1 MVTGS
6 ARSPITMASFGGAAT
21 APEAKTTA
29 RITRDS
35 VATRRIVMGGLLWP
49 VILPQA
55 SVWRNPAGMYGWC
68 ACAVPSPPEGER
80 VAVRADTLASSGE
93 ARAEMMRGSEVI
105 GNGLGTAH
113 RVVLVIALLAL
124 LTTPTA
130 AQPQAELRVAIPWTP
145 ENLDPTMNLSSFRAM
160 VGVSIFDSL
169 VGRDAE
175 NRIVPQLAESW
186 RFVDDVTL
194 QLKLRKGVVFHD
206 GEPFNAEAVRF
217 TFQRV
222 LDLEQKSPNRATV
235 AEIARVDVVD
245 DYTVNLITRQP
256 YAPLVNR
263 LIDFATVPPKYVAE
277 KGNQGIALK
286 PVGTGP
292 YRFVELIKD
301 DRMVVEAFD
310 RHWRGAPKIKRI
322 IYKPI
327 PEPFT
332 RAAALRNNEVDL
344 VTTMPPSL
352 ARELEKAPGIRVQRV
367 PSTWIIYLGL
377 NALKK
382 PLSDVRVR
390 QALNY
395 ATDVDAI
402 VKNVLEGNGRRLEG
416 PLTPQMFG
424 YDGSVKGYSPD
435 PARARRLLAEAGYPD
450 GLEIVLDSPAGRY
463 QGDKEIAEALG
474 GQWQRAGF
482 KPKVQVA
489 EWGAYFKR
497 YLGKQFQDAYML
509 GLGGAMQDADELYNL
524 VSSKG
529 RGLYYKNERVD
540 ALFDLGRSTMDAAKR
555 RQVYRDLQ
563 RAMIEDATWV
573 FLLQQVDIYASRD
586 RLAWTPRPDQWMPLQ
601 DATLK

>member
-1 MVTGS
+1 M
-6 ARSPITMASFGGAAT
+6 
-21 APEAKTTA
+21 
-29 RITRDS
+29 TRVLLLA
-35 VATRRIVMGGLLWP
+35 VA
-49 VILPQA
+49 
-55 SVWRNPAGMYGWC
+55 
-68 ACAVPSPPEGER
+68 
-80 VAVRADTLASSGE
+80 
-93 ARAEMMRGSEVI
+93 
-105 GNGLGTAH
+105 
-113 RVVLVIALLAL
+113 ALLAL
-124 LTTPTA
+124 MPA
-130 AQPQAELRVAIPWTP
+130 RAPAQPQGELRVAIPWTP

-160 VGVSIFDSL
+160 VGVSLFDSL

-186 RFVDDVTL
+186 RLVDDVTW
-194 QLKLRKGVVFHD
+194 QLKLRRGVVFHD
-206 GEPFNAEAVRF
+206 GEPFNAETVRF

-222 LDLEQKSPNRATV
+222 LDPEQKSPNRANV
-235 AEIARVDVVD
+235 AEIVRVEVVD
-245 DYTVNLITRQP
+245 DYTVNVVTRQP
-256 YAPLVNR
+256 YAPLINR
-263 LIDFATVPPKYVAE
+263 LLDFAMVPPRYVAE
-277 KGNQGIALK
+277 KGNQGMALR

-322 IYKPI
+322 VYKPI

-352 ARELEKAPGIRVQRV
+352 ARELERAPGIRVQRV
-367 PSTWIIYLGL
+367 PSSWIIYLGL

-382 PLSDVRVR
+382 PLSDVKVR

-402 VKNVLEGNGRRLEG
+402 IKNVLEGNGRKLEG
-416 PLTPQMFG
+416 PLTVQMFG
-424 YDGSVKGYSPD
+424 YDASIKGYPYD
-435 PARARRLLAEAGYPD
+435 PARARKLLAEAGYPD
-450 GLEIVLDSPAGRY
+450 GVEIILESPAGRY

-474 GQWQRAGF
+474 GQWQKAGF

-497 YLGKQFQDAYML
+497 YLAKQFQDAYVL
-509 GLGGAMQDADELYNL
+509 GLGGPMQDADELYNL

-540 ALFDLGRSTMDAAKR
+540 ALFDLGRSTMDQAKR
-555 RQVYRDLQ
+555 RQIYRDLQ
-563 RAMIEDATWV
+563 RAMVEDATWV

-586 RLAWTPRPDQWMPLQ
+586 RLTWTPRTDQWMPLQ

>member
-1 MVTGS
+1 MMRILTLAFVSLLMLAPGS
-6 ARSPITMASFGGAAT
+6 AQAQSPG
-21 APEAKTTA
+21 
-29 RITRDS
+29 
-35 VATRRIVMGGLLWP
+35 
-49 VILPQA
+49 
-55 SVWRNPAGMYGWC
+55 
-68 ACAVPSPPEGER
+68 
-80 VAVRADTLASSGE
+80 
-93 ARAEMMRGSEVI
+93 
-105 GNGLGTAH
+105 
-113 RVVLVIALLAL
+113 
-124 LTTPTA
+124 
-130 AQPQAELRVAIPWTP
+130 ELRVAIPWTP

-186 RFVDDVTL
+186 RLVDEVTW
-194 QLKLRKGVVFHD
+194 QLKLRRGVVFHD

-222 LDLEQKSPNRATV
+222 LDPEQKSPNRANV
-235 AEIARVDVVD
+235 AEIVRVEVVD
-245 DYTVNLITRQP
+245 DYTVNLVTRQP

-263 LIDFATVPPKYVAE
+263 LLDFAIVPPKYVAE
-277 KGNQGIALK
+277 KGNQGMALR

-310 RHWRGAPKIKRI
+310 RHWRGAPRIKRI
-322 IYKPI
+322 VYKPI

-332 RAAALRNNEVDL
+332 RAAALRNNEIDL

-352 ARELEKAPGIRVQRV
+352 ARELERTPGIRVQRV
-367 PSTWIIYLGL
+367 ASSWIIYLGL

-382 PLSDVRVR
+382 PLSDVKVR

-402 VKNVLEGNGRRLEG
+402 IKNVLEGNGRKLEG

-424 YDGSVKGYSPD
+424 YDASVKGYLPD
-435 PARARRLLAEAGYPD
+435 PARARKLLAEAGYPD
-450 GLEIVLDSPAGRY
+450 GLEITLDAPAGRY

-497 YLGKQFQDAYML
+497 YLAKQFPDAYLL
-509 GLGGAMQDADELYNL
+509 GLGGPMQDADELYNL

-529 RGLYYKNERVD
+529 RGLYYRNERVD
-540 ALFDLGRSTMDAAKR
+540 TLFDLGRSTMDQAKR
-555 RQVYRDLQ
+555 RQIYRDLQ
-563 RAMIEDATWV
+563 RAMVEDATWV
-573 FLLQQVDIYASRD
+573 FLLQQVDIYASRE
-586 RLAWTPRPDQWMPLQ
+586 RLTWTPRPDQWMPLQ
-601 DATLK
+601 DASLK

>member
-1 MVTGS
+1 M
-6 ARSPITMASFGGAAT
+6 
-21 APEAKTTA
+21 
-29 RITRDS
+29 TRVLLLA
-35 VATRRIVMGGLLWP
+35 VA
-49 VILPQA
+49 
-55 SVWRNPAGMYGWC
+55 
-68 ACAVPSPPEGER
+68 
-80 VAVRADTLASSGE
+80 
-93 ARAEMMRGSEVI
+93 
-105 GNGLGTAH
+105 
-113 RVVLVIALLAL
+113 ALLAL
-124 LTTPTA
+124 MPA
-130 AQPQAELRVAIPWTP
+130 RAPAQPQGELRVAIPWTP

-160 VGVSIFDSL
+160 VGVSLFDSL

-186 RFVDDVTL
+186 RLVDDVTW
-194 QLKLRKGVVFHD
+194 QLKLRRGVVFHD
-206 GEPFNAEAVRF
+206 GEPFNAETVRF

-222 LDLEQKSPNRATV
+222 LDPEQKSPNRANV
-235 AEIARVDVVD
+235 AEIVRVEVVD
-245 DYTVNLITRQP
+245 DYTVNVVTRQP
-256 YAPLVNR
+256 YAPLINR
-263 LIDFATVPPKYVAE
+263 LLDFAMVPPKYVAA
-277 KGNQGIALK
+277 KGNQGMALR

-322 IYKPI
+322 VYKPI

-352 ARELEKAPGIRVQRV
+352 ARELERAPGIRVQRV
-367 PSTWIIYLGL
+367 PSSWIIYLGL

-382 PLSDVRVR
+382 PLSDVKVR

-402 VKNVLEGNGRRLEG
+402 IRNVLEGNGRKLEG

-424 YDGSVKGYSPD
+424 YDASIKGYPYD
-435 PARARRLLAEAGYPD
+435 PARARKLLAEAGYPD
-450 GLEIVLDSPAGRY
+450 GVEIILESPAGRY

-474 GQWQRAGF
+474 GQWQKAGF

-497 YLGKQFQDAYML
+497 YLAKQFQDAYVL
-509 GLGGAMQDADELYNL
+509 GLGGPMQDADELYNL

-540 ALFDLGRSTMDAAKR
+540 ALFDLGRSTMDQAKR
-555 RQVYRDLQ
+555 RQIYRDLQ
-563 RAMIEDATWV
+563 GAMVEDATWV

-586 RLAWTPRPDQWMPLQ
+586 RLTWTPRTDQWMPLQ
-601 DATLK
+601 DATLR

>member
-1 MVTGS
+1 M
-6 ARSPITMASFGGAAT
+6 
-21 APEAKTTA
+21 
-29 RITRDS
+29 
-35 VATRRIVMGGLLWP
+35 
-49 VILPQA
+49 
-55 SVWRNPAGMYGWC
+55 PAG
-68 ACAVPSPPEGER
+68 AP
-80 VAVRADTLASSGE
+80 
-93 ARAEMMRGSEVI
+93 
-105 GNGLGTAH
+105 
-113 RVVLVIALLAL
+113 
-124 LTTPTA
+124 
-130 AQPQAELRVAIPWTP
+130 AQPQGELRVAIPWTP
-145 ENLDPTMNLSSFRAM
+145 ENLDPTMNLASFRAM
-160 VGVSIFDSL
+160 VGVSLFDSL

-186 RFVDDVTL
+186 RLVDDVTW
-194 QLKLRKGVVFHD
+194 QLKLRRGVVFHD

-222 LDLEQKSPNRATV
+222 LDPEQKSPNRANV
-235 AEIARVDVVD
+235 AEIVRVEVVD
-245 DYTVNLITRQP
+245 DYTVNLVTRQP
-256 YAPLVNR
+256 YAPLINR
-263 LIDFATVPPKYVAE
+263 LLDFAMVPPKYVAE
-277 KGNQGIALK
+277 KGNQGMALR

-322 IYKPI
+322 VYKPI

-352 ARELEKAPGIRVQRV
+352 ARELERAPGIRVQRV
-367 PSTWIIYLGL
+367 PSSWIIYLGL

-382 PLSDVRVR
+382 PLSDVKVR

-402 VKNVLEGNGRRLEG
+402 IKNVLEGNGRKLEG

-424 YDGSVKGYSPD
+424 YDASIKGYPYD
-435 PARARRLLAEAGYPD
+435 PVRARKLLAEAGYPD
-450 GLEIVLDSPAGRY
+450 GVEITLESPAGRY

-474 GQWQRAGF
+474 GQWQKAGF

-497 YLGKQFQDAYML
+497 YLAKQFQDAYVL
-509 GLGGAMQDADELYNL
+509 GLGGPMQDADELYNL

-540 ALFDLGRSTMDAAKR
+540 ALFDLGRSTMDQAKR
-555 RQVYRDLQ
+555 RQIYRDLQ
-563 RAMIEDATWV
+563 RAMVEDATWV

-586 RLAWTPRPDQWMPLQ
+586 RLTWTPRTDQWMPLQ